1 MRGKKAKRLRAIAKA
16 MTAGLPWVSYVRV
29 PKRRYITLGQ
39 CGRAV
44 YQEAKRDSSR

>member
-16 MTAGLPWVSYVRV
+16 MTAGLPWVSYMRL
-29 PKRRYITLGQ
+29 PGRRGVVLGQ